1 MKRFIFTVLT
11 VFSLL
16 ACAAYAE
23 AATLPEFEVKLNGV
37 TVDSEYREYPL
48 IEYNGVTYFP
58 LTYYDCRF
66 MGLTT
71 KWDNDTRT
79 LYIDKANI
87 AGIYRDYAVETK
99 NDRYQDAW
107 VYGAKIV
114 INGEE
119 INNFKEE
126 YPLLILRDVTYFP
139 LTWRFAHDCFGWS
152 YSFSE
157 KGLSIESDNYHAN
170 VVELPGYD
178 PHGGY
183 VYEDETRYGDGG
195 YGADRRIATDGRYYY
210 YQGPKREL
218 YRTPVYDLSVK
229 EQIFTFPQ
237 NAYDEIS
244 TAEFNVENGTVF
256 ISYYN
261 GHPATATLCRY
272 KITDEGAVEPTDEGT
287 HGYVRSSSMQYAFP
301 VDDYSRD
308 WGLTVWYSNEWGRPG
323 ETTVKY
329 KYRSGPEKELHV
341 PGVVFGESRYNGEVK
356 INIAPQYYEGCMY
369 IVGYDSAASANSGI
383 YRVNISS
390 GVIERI
396 VGSTNGVFYVFEDIV
411 DDAGNVD
418 TAVAYCDG
426 QVYTYSSYGTRATSN
441 WDVDAIF
448 GDFETLVM
456 SYRSNKGGIG
466 LNAMMYYNYYWNP
479 FYTEAEVEM
488 HTTDDCIYYVV
499 KEDVPGWDQH
509 LAVFTKDYFRYR
521 PYRSSDMAENVFIYE
536 NILLYTTEG
545 KLVRVNLGSS
555 LPPESI
561 VDRFFD

>member
-1 MKRFIFTVLT
+1 MKKFIFTVLI

-16 ACAAYAE
+16 ACAAYAK
-23 AATLPEFEVKLNGV
+23 AATLPEFEVKLNGT

-48 IEYNGVTYFP
+48 IQYNGVTYFP

-66 MGLTT
+66 MGLST

-79 LYIDKANI
+79 LYIDKDNI
-87 AGIYRDYAVETK
+87 AGIYHDYAVETK
-99 NDRYQDAW
+99 NDHYQDAW
-107 VYGAKIV
+107 IYGAKIV

-170 VVELPGYD
+170 VVELPGYN
-178 PHGGY
+178 PNGGY
-183 VYEDETRYGDGG
+183 RYEAETRYGDGG

-210 YQGPKREL
+210 YQGPRREL

-244 TAEFNVENGTVF
+244 TAEFSVENGTVF

-272 KITDEGAVEPTDEGT
+272 KITDEGTVVPTDEGT
-287 HGYVRSSSMQYAFP
+287 HGYVRSNSMQYAFP
-301 VDDYSRD
+301 LCDYSRD
-308 WGLTVWYSNEWGRPG
+308 WGLTVWCINEWGRPG

-329 KYRSGPEKELHV
+329 RYQSGPERELYV

-356 INIAPQYYEGCMY
+356 TGIAPQYYEGCMY
-369 IVGYDSAASANSGI
+369 IVGYDSTTSANSGI

-390 GVIERI
+390 GIIERI
-396 VGSTNGVFYVFEDIV
+396 VNSTNGVFYVFNGLV
-411 DDAGNVD
+411 DDTGDLGTTVM
-418 TAVAYCDG
+418 YCDDG
-426 QVYTYSSYGTRATSN
+426 LCIYNESGTRKTKN
-441 WDVDAIF
+441 WNVDAIF
-448 GDFETLVM
+448 GNYETIMLP
-456 SYRSNKGGIG
+456 YKTEKGTGAG
-466 LNAMMYYNYYWNP
+466 AMMYYDLYWTP
-479 FYTEAEVEM
+479 FYTEAE
-488 HTTDDCIYYVV
+488 TTINITDDYVYFV
-499 KEDVPGWDQH
+499 SSEDVPGWDQH
-509 LAVFTKDYFRYR
+509 LAVFTKDILRYR
-521 PYRSSDMAENVFIYE
+521 PYRSSDMAENVFIYD
-536 NILLYTTEG
+536 NILLYVTEG
-545 KLVRVNLGSS
+545 KLVRVSLGSS